1 VKYNAFLNQIEEVM
15 TSSGIRNYCS
25 NICLGSCCDGC
36 YETKNACHRN
46 EGRRLACSLF
56 ICANLKDIL
65 FSDHQRRVHRGLN
78 DDAIFELGKTN
89 GSDYYQ
95 PYSKKRLESFDC
107 RTENLKKFVA
117 FMSNPTVQEEM
128 VQKLNSIKWLFRIA
142 KESEKRMRKIKR
154 NEAKKRK
161 ERKKKNESNI

>member
-1 VKYNAFLNQIEEVM
+1 
-15 TSSGIRNYCS
+15 
-25 NICLGSCCDGC
+25 
-36 YETKNACHRN
+36 
-46 EGRRLACSLF
+46 
-56 ICANLKDIL
+56 
-65 FSDHQRRVHRGLN
+65 LN

-89 GSDYYQ
+89 GSHYYQ